1 MKKQLLT
8 LLTILIAGA
17 ASAQV
22 PCNPQYQDSVYGA
35 WPDTTTN
42 LDTAYVNIAFQQI
55 LNFKAPNDA
64 GLIDPTY
71 SGVPLTKYKVTG
83 VTGLP
88 TGFTYT
94 CSATNCEY
102 LGGTAGCASLTG
114 TATPAQIATYN
125 ITINIDATI
134 SIGGFPAT
142 IPRSFPGYR
151 LVVKDAPSNLNTVLI
166 NPEEVY
172 IYPNPASNVVSILNA
187 TNYET
192 VELYGVNGQLVLS
205 KEITKTDEE
214 LNVSQLQNG
223 IYFIHLKKGNTTSIH
238 KFTKN

>member
-8 LLTILIAGA
+8 LLTVLIAGA

-42 LDTAYVNIAFQQI
+42 LDTAFVNVAFLQI
-55 LNFKAPNDA
+55 LNFKAPANA
-64 GLIDPTY
+64 GDIDPAY
-71 SGVPLTKYKVTG
+71 PFPLTKYKVTG

-94 CSATNCEY
+94 CSAANCEY
-102 LGGTAGCASLTG
+102 PGGTAGCASLTG
-114 TATPAQIATYN
+114 TATAAQIGTYN
-125 ITINIDATI
+125 ITINIDATVQA
-134 SIGGFPAT
+134 GFVPIT
-142 IPRSFPGYR
+142 VPKPFTGYR
-151 LVVKDAPSNLNTVLI
+151 LVIKDAPVDLNTVLI
-166 NPEEVY
+166 SPEEVY
-172 IYPNPASNVVSILNA
+172 IYPNPASNVVTILNA

-192 VELYGVNGQLVLS
+192 VEVYGVNGQLVLS

-214 LNVSQLQNG
+214 MNVSQLQNG
-223 IYFIHLKKGNTTSIH
+223 VYFIHLKKGNTTSIH